1 MKSISILFVIILT
14 IPTYLFS
21 QSVPSTVPNKFN
33 YQSVIRDTTGQLVV
47 NQPVGLRISLQRGPQ
62 MTNLYVET
70 HLLNTNSNGLLT
82 TIIGSGQPMMGLMDS
97 IDWSL
102 GNVFVKTEI
111 DPTGGTNYTLMGIRE
126 MLSVPYAFHAKSAEV
141 PGLPGPQGPQGPAG
155 PRGIP
160 GESGQGMMQVEC
172 CSPELYIGKYHQGG
186 IIFCLDSTKQHGL
199 IAHFEI
205 ISSGE
210 YWSPSNC
217 QVLGTSINSG
227 SGQQNTDS
235 IISQCTDTMNLAIA
249 CSNFVF
255 DGYTDWYLPSLGE
268 LDLMNKNLNG
278 SGVFSDFIT
287 YSFCLPSSS
296 SFDSNNYWS
305 YTFGKYPTIRPK
317 TSWTQCLP
325 IRSF

>member
-21 QSVPSTVPNKFN
+21 QSVPSTIPNKFN

-126 MLSVPYAFHAKSAEV
+126 MLSVPYAFHAKSAGV

-199 IAHFEI
+199 IAHFQFI
-205 ISSGE
+205 FSGG

-217 QVLGTSINSG
+217 QVLGTSINCG

-249 CSNFVF
+249 CSNFIF

-268 LDLMNKNLNG
+268 LELMHKNLNG
-278 SGVFSDFIT
+278 TGVFADYYYAGRT
-287 YSFCLPSSS
+287 LPSSS
-296 SFDSNNYWS
+296 QFDNDTYWG
-305 YTFGKYPTIRPK
+305 YDFGRYPTLISK
-317 TSWTQCLP
+317 TYQQMCIP

>member
-1 MKSISILFVIILT
+1 MKSISLVFVFILT
-14 IPTYLFS
+14 IHTYLLS
-21 QSVPSTVPNKFN
+21 QSVSSTVPNKFN
-33 YQSVIRDTTGQLVV
+33 YQSVIRDTSGQLVV

-70 HLLNTNSNGLLT
+70 HLINTNSNGLLT
-82 TIIGSGQPMMGLMDS
+82 TIIGSGQPMIGLMDS

-111 DPTGGTNYTLMGIRE
+111 DPTGGTNYSLIGNRE
-126 MLSVPYAFHAKSAEV
+126 MLSVPYALHARSAEV
-141 PGLPGPQGPQGPAG
+141 PGLPGPQGPAG

-199 IAHFEI
+199 IAHFQFFF
-205 ISSGE
+205 ISTP

-217 QVLGTSINSG
+217 QVAGTSINCG

-249 CSNFVF
+249 CSNFIF

-268 LDLMNKNLNG
+268 LELMNKNL
-278 SGVFSDFIT
+278 SRTGVFADYYGGRT
-287 YSFCLPSSS
+287 LPSSS
-296 SFDSNNYWS
+296 QFDND
-305 YTFGKYPTIRPK
+305 TFWGYEFGRYPTLMSK
-317 TSWTQCLP
+317 TDDYQLCIP

>member
-1 MKSISILFVIILT
+1 MI
-14 IPTYLFS
+14 
-21 QSVPSTVPNKFN
+21 
-33 YQSVIRDTTGQLVV
+33 
-47 NQPVGLRISLQRGPQ
+47 
-62 MTNLYVET
+62 NLYVET

-111 DPTGGTNYTLMGIRE
+111 DPTGGTNYSLIGNRE

-199 IAHFEI
+199 IAHFQFI
-205 ISSGE
+205 FSTQ

-217 QVLGTSINSG
+217 QVVGTSINCG
-227 SGQQNTDS
+227 SGKQNTDS

-249 CSNFVF
+249 CSNFIF

-268 LDLMNKNLNG
+268 LELMNKNLNG
-278 SGVFSDFIT
+278 TGVFADYYYYGGRT
-287 YSFCLPSSS
+287 LPSSS
-296 SFDSNNYWS
+296 QFDNDTYWGYEFS
-305 YTFGKYPTIRPK
+305 RYPTLISK
-317 TSWTQCLP
+317 TYQQMCIP

>member
-1 MKSISILFVIILT
+1 MKSISLVFVFILT
-14 IPTYLFS
+14 IHTYLLS
-21 QSVPSTVPNKFN
+21 QSVSSTVPNKFN
-33 YQSVIRDTTGQLVV
+33 YQSVIRDTSGQLVV

-70 HLLNTNSNGLLT
+70 HLINTNSNGLLT
-82 TIIGSGQPMMGLMDS
+82 TIIGSGQPMIGLMDS

-111 DPTGGTNYTLMGIRE
+111 DPTGGTNYSLIGNRE
-126 MLSVPYAFHAKSAEV
+126 MLSVPYALHARSAEV
-141 PGLPGPQGPQGPAG
+141 PGLPGPQGPAG

-199 IAHFEI
+199 IAHFQFI
-205 ISSGE
+205 FLTP

-217 QVLGTSINSG
+217 QVAGTSINCG
-227 SGQQNTDS
+227 LGQQNTDS

-249 CSNFVF
+249 CSNFIF

-268 LDLMNKNLNG
+268 LELMNKNLNG
-278 SGVFSDFIT
+278 TGVFADYYGGRT
-287 YSFCLPSSS
+287 LPSSS
-296 SFDSNNYWS
+296 QFDNDTYWG
-305 YTFGKYPTIRPK
+305 YVFGRYPTLISK
-317 TSWTQCLP
+317 TDHNQLCIP

>member
-1 MKSISILFVIILT
+1 MKSSFFLLVFLPIQALDFG
-14 IPTYLFS
+14 

-33 YQSVIRDTTGQLVV
+33 YQSVIRDSTGQLVV

-70 HLLNTNSNGLLT
+70 HLINTNSNGLLT

-97 IDWSL
+97 IDWAL
-102 GNVFVKTEI
+102 GNVFIKTEI
-111 DPTGGTNYTLMGIRE
+111 DPTGGTNYSLIGNRE
-126 MLSVPYAFHAKSAEV
+126 MLSVPYALHAKSAEV

-199 IAHFEI
+199 IAHFQLI
-205 ISSGE
+205 WTARS
-210 YWSPSNC
+210 WSPSNC
-217 QVLGTSINSG
+217 QVYGTSINCG
-227 SGQQNTDS
+227 YGQQNTDS
-235 IISQCTDTMNLAIA
+235 ILSQCMDTMNLAIA

-255 DGYTDWYLPSLGE
+255 DGYSDWYLPSLGE
-268 LDLMNKNLNG
+268 LELMNKNLN
-278 SGVFSDFIT
+278 STGVFADFIKD
-287 YSFCLPSSS
+287 YVRLPSSS
-296 SFDSNNYWS
+296 SFDSNNYWG
-305 YTFGKYPTIRPK
+305 YVFGSYPTIWPK
-317 TSWTQCLP
+317 TSQTYCLP